1 MAYIANTAFEV
12 KISNHE
18 FDSIANI
25 TGKYQASNADAE
37 ICPGFL
43 CVRDSLV
50 VNEGYDQVGPAGAT
64 VTLTNTNT
72 WTMVDAADTDTAQKG
87 IYACNPFDVNMAS
100 DGQGNFWKV
109 GANTLGIRVP
119 AGYLT
124 TWTYIEFNN
133 VNVYRW
139 GVGNLST
146 DLGSNTFFTIANGL
160 LVPGASAPAS
170 AGVPYFELVRSG
182 TFTEGAYAAFD
193 YVDVRACIS
202 EA

>member
-1 MAYIANTAFEV
+1 MYIANTAFEV

-25 TGKYQASNADAE
+25 TGKYQASAADAE

-43 CVRDSLV
+43 ATRASLV
-50 VNEGYDQVGPAGAT
+50 ANEGYDQVGPTGSEI
-64 VTLTNTNT
+64 TLTNTNT
-72 WTMVDAADTDTAQKG
+72 WVMNDATDGDTAQKG

-109 GANTLGIRVP
+109 GANTLSIRVP

-124 TWTYIEFNN
+124 TWTKVEFNN
-133 VNVYRW
+133 NNVYRF
-139 GVGNLST
+139 GIGNLSA
-146 DLGSNTFFTIANGL
+146 DLSTNTFFTIDDGL
-160 LVPGASAPAS
+160 LVPAAAAPDT
-170 AGVPYFELVRSG
+170 AGVPYFELVRTG
-182 TFTEGAYAAFD
+182 TFTEGAFAAFD